1 MSQDETTALTT
12 VGPEEDAFAARTR
25 ELHAAIA
32 AAHQQIEDSL
42 QGLQAGATETMES
55 VREEVEER
63 FDPRGWVQRH
73 PWRVVGV
80 CVAIGFYLGFRD

>member
-1 MSQDETTALTT
+1 MTQEETTAL
-12 VGPEEDAFAARTR
+12 VPLEEGDTFSTRAR

-32 AAHQQIEDSL
+32 KAHQQIEDSL
-42 QGLQAGATETMES
+42 QDLQTEATQTVET

-63 FDPRGWVQRH
+63 LDPRGWVQRH

-80 CVAIGFYLGFRD
+80 CAAIGFYLGFRD